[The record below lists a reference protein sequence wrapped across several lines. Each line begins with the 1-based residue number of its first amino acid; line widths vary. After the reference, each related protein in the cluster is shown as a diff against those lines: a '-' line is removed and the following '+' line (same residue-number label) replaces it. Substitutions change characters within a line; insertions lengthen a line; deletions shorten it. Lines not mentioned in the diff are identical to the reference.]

1 MILTT
6 RLDLKK
12 KKSTQL
18 LSKFSHLLK
27 LQTHLNLEKKTVGLN
42 LINLNLG
49 KTSTF
54 STSANS
60 EMGLALHPAKGA
72 VGKEVVSQLL
82 LRFKFS
88 ANH

>member
-12 KKSTQL
+12 KNPQSYSVNFLTY
-18 LSKFSHLLK
+18 SNFNPS
-27 LQTHLNLEKKTVGLN
+27 EFRKKTVGLN

-49 KTSTF
+49 KASTF
-54 STSANS
+54 STSANT
-60 EMGLALHPAKGA
+60 EMGLALHPAKGG